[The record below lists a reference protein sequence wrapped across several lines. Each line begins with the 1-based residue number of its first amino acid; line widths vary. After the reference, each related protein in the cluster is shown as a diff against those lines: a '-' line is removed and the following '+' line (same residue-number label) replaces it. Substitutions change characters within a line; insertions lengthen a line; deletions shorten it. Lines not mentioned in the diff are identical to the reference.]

1 MSKTWLSGRRERSS
15 GELSARPRDNS
26 IGTFAELIAIDQ
38 DDVTLKPAPTGRRHA
53 AGARR

>member
-1 MSKTWLSGRRERSS
+1 VRRFKAGDEVY
-15 GELSARPRDNS
+15 ARPRDNR

-38 DDVTLKPAPTGRRHA
+38 DDATLKPAPTGRRHA